1 MWQRAELSV
10 EVSWEEVDND
20 TCFTLVR
27 FGYLIHWIYGPDPG
41 VGTSN
46 TGHFL
51 IQPVIQSLIPASG
64 WVEKGVLINLLC
76 YLTRSHGTTLFFRL
90 LSPTCLGLT
99 DIEVMLKVVCICYLF
114 AAGASKVSNKYLFS
128 FLSSG
133 ELVLKPPSTSNHI
146 IFSSQHLYLTYKTRI
161 FLKDRISEL
170 LKNISVTV
178 VVKVV
183 F

>member
-1 MWQRAELSV
+1 MLHSGQVWLSDTLDLW
-10 EVSWEEVDND
+10 SRPRGGDIKYRTFFNSTCNSITD
-20 TCFTLVR
+20 TCLWLSR
-27 FGYLIHWIYGPDPG
+27 
-41 VGTSN
+41 
-46 TGHFL
+46 
-51 IQPVIQSLIPASG
+51 
-64 WVEKGVLINLLC
+64 KGVLINLLC

-114 AAGASKVSNKYLFS
+114 AGGASKVSNKYLFC

-161 FLKDRISEL
+161 LLKDRISEL
-170 LKNISVTV
+170 FEIY
-178 VVKVV
+178 
-183 F
+183 